1 MPKRI
6 SESDIYQVLNH
17 VNHPEIK
24 NRNLVELGVISEV
37 SVKNSNAHVTLALPN
52 LQSPIK
58 REIIEAVKQ
67 AVSELTDNLIVDIN
81 VTEMNPDQR
90 SAFLAIAREEHS
102 SPKPGTHINKVIAV
116 LSGKGGVGKSSVA
129 GLLASSLRR
138 AEYQVGILDADITG
152 PSIPKMFGVNK
163 SPEVSPEGIL
173 PVSSLRGIKLMSINL
188 LLPDKDQPIVWRG
201 PLIGGAIQQF
211 WTEIAWGDLDFLII
225 DLPPGT
231 SDAALTVMQSL
242 PLNGVLLVTSPQ
254 DLAGMVVRKAA
265 YMALRLGIP
274 IIGLVENMSYI
285 ICPKCSTQ
293 IDLFGESNA
302 EETAR
307 KIGTELLGH
316 IALDS
321 ALSVFCDCGEIE
333 KYYSEAFE
341 VITITVVQRLETM
354 QMIPTVDVSLSN

>member
-1 MPKRI
+1 MPKQI
-6 SESDIYQVLNH
+6 SKSDIYQALSH
-17 VNHPEIK
+17 VNHPEIT
-24 NRNLVELGVISEV
+24 NRNLVDLRVISEV
-37 SVKNSNAHVTLALPN
+37 HVKDSNVHVTLALPN

-58 REIIEAVKQ
+58 GELIEAVKQ
-67 AVSELTDNLIVDIN
+67 AVSEITDNLNVDIS
-81 VTEMNPDQR
+81 VTEMNPEQR

-102 SPKPGTHINKVIAV
+102 SPKPSTHVKKVIAV

-138 AEYQVGILDADITG
+138 AGYQVGILDADITG
-152 PSIPKMFGVNK
+152 PSIPKIFGVSK

-173 PVSSLRGIKLMSINL
+173 PVRSFRGIKIMSINL
-188 LLPDKDQPIVWRG
+188 LLPDKDQPVVWRG
-201 PLIGGAIQQF
+201 PLIGGAITQF
-211 WTEIAWGDLDFLII
+211 WTEIAWGNLDYLII

-254 DLAGMVVRKAA
+254 DLAGMVVRKASF
-265 YMALRLGIP
+265 MALRLGIP

-285 ICPKCSTQ
+285 ICPKCSNR
-293 IDLFGESNA
+293 INLFGNSRA
-302 EETAR
+302 DETAR

-316 IALDS
+316 LALDS
-321 ALSVFCDCGEIE
+321 ALSVFCDSGEIE
-333 KYYSEAFE
+333 EYYSEAFE
-341 VITITVVQRLETM
+341 VITTTVVQRLENM